1 VAFDHIIITLV
12 HGTWARHTRWVQDD
26 SRLCQQLRTRFGDRL
41 HLTRFPWSGWNQ
53 ASARLSAAKRLRVH
67 LQKLILDHPEAEHF
81 IIAHSHG
88 GNVAMYA
95 LQGDTLE
102 AKISGLVCF
111 STPFLHVYSREAS
124 RGGGETLRLGM
135 LNAWPLFLIALL
147 IASGQVKNS
156 AAPLVI
162 GLLAILGCLL
172 FILWET
178 WSKQLAEQLQ
188 FPSMKH
194 TRLLLLRATGDEASA
209 ALGGAGCFSWLSAFP
224 IRLVNAI
231 SARPLRLIAQHAT
244 TIRARA
250 GVVGI
255 RIALL
260 GSAFVVLD
268 AISHV
273 QSALRIHQWLGPP
286 IAPVWFTYLTAP
298 LAIYV
303 GLLFASLLAALLVP
317 ILLFLL
323 GFMLLPFGWEV
334 AIAAPFIETFAEA
347 TPPGTWNIIQL
358 SRRECL
364 WPRDEESETGGLRH
378 SAVYDSQRAILEV
391 TVFLSERLNAALRE
405 KLGSKLSQ
413 LSGKSKV
420 KP

>member
-1 VAFDHIIITLV
+1 MAFDHIIITLV

-26 SRLCQQLRTRFGDRL
+26 SPLCQELRTKFGDRL

-95 LQGDTLE
+95 LQDDTLE
-102 AKISGLVCF
+102 ARISGLVRS
-111 STPFLHVYSREAS
+111 STPFLHVYSRKAS

-135 LNAWPLFLIALL
+135 LNAWPFFLIALL
-147 IASGQVKNS
+147 IASGQVTNS

-172 FILWET
+172 FIRWEA
-178 WSKQLAEQLQ
+178 WCKRLAEQLQ

-209 ALGGAGCFSWLSAFP
+209 ALGGAGCFSWLSSFP

-244 TIRARA
+244 TIRTCV
-250 GVVGI
+250 GV
-255 RIALL
+255 L
-260 GSAFVVLD
+260 
-268 AISHV
+268 
-273 QSALRIHQWLGPP
+273 SALRIHQWLGPP

-303 GLLFASLLAALLVP
+303 GLLFASLLPTLLAP

-323 GFMLLPFGWEV
+323 GLMLLPFGWEV
-334 AIAAPFIETFAEA
+334 AIAAPFVEIFAEA

-391 TVFLSERLNAALRE
+391 AVFLAERLNAALRE
-405 KLGSKLSQ
+405 KLGLQLSQ
-413 LSGKSKV
+413 LSGKTKV